1 MFLLYEGERHSIKI
15 LNIEHYVPLYII
27 LNRLEVQRRASSMKP
42 TL

>member
-1 MFLLYEGERHSIKI
+1 MLLLFEGERHSIKI
-15 LNIEHYVPLYII
+15 LNIEHYVPLYVI